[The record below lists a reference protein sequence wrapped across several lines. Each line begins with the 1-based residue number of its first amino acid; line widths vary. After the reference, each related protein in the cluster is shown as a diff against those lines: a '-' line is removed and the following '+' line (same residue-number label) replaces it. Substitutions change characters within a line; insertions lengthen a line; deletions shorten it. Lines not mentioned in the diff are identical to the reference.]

1 MLLDEIL
8 PRSVSEKL
16 KQGQPVDPESYEM
29 VSLYF
34 SDIVGFTSLSA
45 MSSPLEVVVLLNAL
59 YSRFDAA
66 IENFDVYKVETIGD
80 AYMVVSGL
88 PLRNGKDHVLHI
100 ARLALQMLQEVAR
113 FKVPHEPEHKLQLR
127 IGLHSGAVVAGVVG
141 LKMPRYCLFGDTV
154 NTASRM
160 ESNGKACK
168 IHISE
173 STKDLLD
180 EMGRFE
186 TELRGDI
193 EIKGKGVQ
201 RTYWLIQ
208 ELETTTNN
216 TALANPARSE
226 QIYKAQHHIQ
236 SNGDAHHTE
245 APSLGNHTQ
254 ETTKLPPSTMTAN
267 SYAGFHNL
275 GFDWSLDETSLRK
288 SPIPSRKCEN
298 LTLGFR
304 PTRQFLELH

>member
-1 MLLDEIL
+1 
-8 PRSVSEKL
+8 
-16 KQGQPVDPESYEM
+16 M
-29 VSLYF
+29 VSIYF

-45 MSSPLEVVVLLNAL
+45 VSSPLEVVELLNAL
-59 YSRFDAA
+59 YSKFDAA

-100 ARLALQMLQEVAR
+100 ARLALQLLREVAR
-113 FKVPHEPEHKLQLR
+113 FEVPHKPEHKLQLR
-127 IGLHSGAVVAGVVG
+127 IGLHSGPVVAGVVG

-160 ESNGKACK
+160 ESNGEACK
-168 IHISE
+168 IHMSE
-173 STKDLLD
+173 NTKSLLD

-201 RTYWLIQ
+201 RTFWLLQ
-208 ELETTTNN
+208 ELNSTTNKTVLPQELDPTTNN
-216 TALANPARSE
+216 TVFANPALQRQAGSQQTYKVQYHRRSISDL
-226 QIYKAQHHIQ
+226 QYPDPPLMGSH
-236 SNGDAHHTE
+236 STE
-245 APSLGNHTQ
+245 SMKSLSSI
-254 ETTKLPPSTMTAN
+254 LRVN
-267 SYAGFHNL
+267 SYTGFHNP
-275 GFDWSLDETSLRK
+275 GFNWSLDDASLRE
-288 SPIPSRKCEN
+288 SPQQPRKCDN
-298 LTLGFR
+298 LTLDFR